1 MEIYKLH
8 IKLESDAV
16 FGRGDGLAGVVDQEV
31 EHDEYGLPFLR
42 GRTLKGLLV
51 EECANILYALGK
63 QKPTLAET
71 YQEVADWLF
80 GRPGSGL
87 QDKALLRVG
96 DARLPDDLC
105 AAVRFSV
112 ECTELSRLDVLES
125 LTGVRRQT
133 AMDETGKPE
142 EHSLRATRVILRD
155 TPFIS
160 QLAFASPPDGTDL
173 ALLAACIKAFRRA
186 GTGRNRGYGRLTATL
201 RDGQG
206 KDVTDERFD
215 LFRKEVLP

>member
-1 MEIYKLH
+1 MAMYTLH

-63 QKPTLAET
+63 QKPALAEK
-71 YQEVADWLF
+71 YQEVANRLF
-80 GRPGSGL
+80 GKPGSGL
-87 QDKALLRVG
+87 QDNALLRMG
-96 DARLPDDLC
+96 DARLPEDLC

-112 ECTELSRLDVLES
+112 ERKELSRLDVLES
-125 LTGVRRQT
+125 LTDVRRQT

-160 QLAFASPPDGTDL
+160 QLAFASPPDDTDL

-201 RDGQG
+201 RDRQG
-206 KDVTDERFD
+206 KDVTDERFG